1 MATHKRWDGATWTA
15 VSAIKRWDGSAWV
28 DVAAIKRW
36 DGTTWV
42 DTAWGGGGGD
52 LSATVSPGD
61 AHGEGNTDRLVEVV
75 VSNTVTTTPS
85 GGTGPY
91 TYAWTR
97 VSGSASIQ
105 ATAPTAATSAFLAGL
120 YDGTTKTA
128 TFRCTVTDS
137 LAATATID
145 VPVTLVRE
153 PI

>member
-1 MATHKRWDGATWTA
+1 MATHTRWNGSAFVGVSTFKRWNGSAFVDVTTVKRWDGA
-15 VSAIKRWDGSAWV
+15 AWV
-28 DVAAIKRW
+28 DT
-36 DGTTWV
+36 G
-42 DTAWGGGGGD
+42 WGGGGGD
-52 LSATVSPGD
+52 LSATVSPGE
-61 AHGEGNTDRLVEVV
+61 AHGEGDTDRLVEVV